1 MAKRQ
6 PKRPPWSERS
16 RIANFPAI
24 AKLGI
29 TEEELNALTFQGF
42 VCQDRRGDKI
52 YYKLRFRLG
61 GNQHVRYIG
70 NLDIARA
77 VEAELL
83 VLQQDVKHRQ
93 QLTAL
98 ARAGSHQL
106 RHAKQVLQ
114 PLLEIQGFH
123 FHGQSIR
130 KRRVAKNHAC

>member
-1 MAKRQ
+1 
-6 PKRPPWSERS
+6 
-16 RIANFPAI
+16 
-24 AKLGI
+24 
-29 TEEELNALTFQGF
+29 
-42 VCQDRRGDKI
+42 VCQDRRRDKI

-70 NLDIARA
+70 NIEMARA
-77 VEAELL
+77 VEAGLL
-83 VLQQDVKHRQ
+83 VLQQNVQRRR

-123 FHGQSIR
+123 FHGQAIR
-130 KRRVAKNHAC
+130 KRRVTRSHAC